1 MRFQN
6 RPRDFIKACLNPPGR
21 EFVPGGAISQ
31 PFKVWLTFFGD
42 LSLFVR
48 PSQSGPEIERVLK
61 ERTSVKDAIEACGVP
76 HPEIDCITIDGR
88 RVDFSYVLHKNS
100 AIGVYPVGLAPVN
113 SSVQGLQR
121 RNVTR
126 FVADGH
132 LGKMT
137 RELRLL
143 GIDVVC
149 PIPSED
155 RQLLEVMKR
164 ENRAL
169 LTRDR
174 RLLMHQIVRDGFYPR
189 SQDPDRQTM
198 EVLRRFE
205 LFSVVAP
212 FTRCLC
218 CNGLLEEAAKEDIIE
233 QLEPLTRIYYQQFRR
248 CTNCGKIYWRGSHFD
263 KLHARIEKLR
273 ATSPT

>member
-1 MRFQN
+1 M
-6 RPRDFIKACLNPPGR
+6 
-21 EFVPGGAISQ
+21 PGGAISQ
-31 PFKVWLTFFGD
+31 PFKVCLTFLGD
-42 LSLFVR
+42 LPLLVR
-48 PSQSGPEIERVLK
+48 PSQSVAGIERVLK

-76 HPEIDCITIDGR
+76 HPEIDFITIDSGA
-88 RVDFSYVLHKNS
+88 VDFSYVLQKNS
-100 AIGVYPVGLAPVN
+100 AIGVYPVGLAPLDFHVPP
-113 SSVQGLQR
+113 LQR

-137 RELRLL
+137 RQLRLL

-149 PIPSED
+149 PTPSED

-189 SQDPDRQTM
+189 SQDPDQQTA
-198 EVLRRFE
+198 EVLHRFE

-218 CNGLLEEAAKEDIIE
+218 CNGLLEEAAKEEIIE
-233 QLEPLTRIYYQQFRR
+233 QLEPLTRTYYQHFRR
-248 CTNCGKIYWRGSHFD
+248 CTDCGKIYWRGSHFD